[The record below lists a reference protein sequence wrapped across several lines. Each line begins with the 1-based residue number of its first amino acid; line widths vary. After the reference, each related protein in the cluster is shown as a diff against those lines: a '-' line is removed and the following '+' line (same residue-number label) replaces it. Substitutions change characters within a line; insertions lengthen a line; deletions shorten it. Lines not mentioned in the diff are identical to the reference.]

1 MSWPSDRLEEIA
13 RRREQLSARAATQRA
28 AIAGTFHVWRKPLGA
43 ADRVSRVV
51 SFLRTHPLLFT
62 AAVAALVAFPR
73 GTLVSLAGRGI
84 AVWRLWQTVAGF
96 LAERQDRKQT
106 ESG

>member
-13 RRREQLSARAATQRA
+13 RRREQLGARAAAQRA
-28 AIAGTFHVWRKPLGA
+28 AIAGTFHEWRKPLGV

-51 SFLRTHPLLFT
+51 SFLRANPLLFA

-73 GTLVSLAGRGI
+73 GTLVSLVGRGI

-96 LAERQDRKQT
+96 LAERHDGKQT
-106 ESG
+106 EPG

>member
-1 MSWPSDRLEEIA
+1 MSWPSDRLSEIA
-13 RRREQLSARAATQRA
+13 HRREQLSARAAAQRA
-28 AIAGTFHVWRKPLGA
+28 AIAGTFHEWRKPLGA

-51 SFLRTHPLLFT
+51 SYLRAHPLLYA

-73 GTLVSLAGRGI
+73 GRLVALAGRGI

-96 LAERQDRKQT
+96 LAERQNRRQA

>member
-13 RRREQLSARAATQRA
+13 RRREQLRARAAAQRA
-28 AIAGTFHVWRKPLGA
+28 AIAGTLHEWRKPLGV
-43 ADRVSRVV
+43 ADRVLRVV
-51 SFLRTHPLLFT
+51 SFLRVHPLLFA

-73 GTLVSLAGRGI
+73 GTLVSLVGRGI
-84 AVWRLWQTVAGF
+84 AVWRLWQTVAVF
-96 LAERQDRKQT
+96 LVERQDRRQA